1 MTAHPHPL
9 PAAGDRLVF
18 DVDGMTC
25 AACAARLEKVLGGW
39 DGVAAAN
46 VNFALERAEV
56 TVAPGTTPDAVLEA
70 IDAAGFAGSLRG
82 AATRTESAAA
92 RAEAAKREARRDLIL
107 FLFAALL
114 ATPLVAPMFALPFG
128 LDAHLPPLWQ
138 WALATPVL
146 LIAGWRFH
154 VGAVKALRA
163 GAANMDVLVS
173 LGTWAAY
180 LFSVWMIVRHG
191 EEHAHGHLYFE
202 AAAVVIAFVLGGKL
216 LEAKAKRGTAAAV
229 ERLVGLAPTTAR
241 RVREGVETEVPL
253 AELRLGDHVS
263 VRPGERVAVD
273 GTVVSGASEIDES
286 MVTGESVPVPKAV
299 GARVVGGTVN
309 GTGHLLVAATALGE
323 DAVVARIVRAVE
335 GAQGAKPEVQ
345 RLVDKVSA
353 VFVPV
358 VVAIALATF
367 LGWYLWSGDVETA
380 FVPAVAVLV
389 IACPCAL
396 GLATPAAIVAGVGA
410 AAKSGILVRDARVL
424 EEAPAIDTVVFDKT
438 GTLTEG
444 TPRVV
449 DVVAFGPSGPLP
461 DRGASSPSHAVL
473 LRLAA
478 SVQAKSEHPLAKAVL
493 AHAVSARANPLPVA
507 EFRAEPG
514 RGVVGFVQGRRV
526 AVGNDALMAE
536 HGVDLAVAAG
546 ERARLAAEGVT
557 SAFVAIDGALS
568 GVVAFADTARA
579 SAPEAIASLRAAG
592 IRTVLLSGDA
602 AAVAERTGREL
613 GLDAA
618 IGGVPPRGKSREIER
633 LAAEGRH
640 VVMVG
645 DGVND
650 APALASARI
659 GVAMGSG
666 TDVAIEAASVAL
678 MRSDPRLVLATLDI
692 AKRTRRKI
700 RENLGWA
707 FVYNVVGLPLAA
719 FGLMSP
725 VLAGAAMA
733 LSSVSVVG
741 NALLLSRWRAQ
752 G

>member
-1 MTAHPHPL
+1 MTAHPHPS
-9 PAAGDRLVF
+9 PMASAERLVF

-25 AACAARLEKVLGGW
+25 AACATRLEKVLGGW
-39 DGVAAAN
+39 DGVTTAN

-56 TVAPGTTPDAVLEA
+56 SLAPGTGPSAVLEA
-70 IDAAGFAGSLRG
+70 IDAAGFSGSLRG
-82 AATRTESAAA
+82 AGRPAASNAA
-92 RAEAAKREARRDLIL
+92 RAEAAKREARRDLWL
-107 FLFAALL
+107 FVFAALL
-114 ATPLVAPMFALPFG
+114 TTPLVAPMAALPFG
-128 LDAHLPPLWQ
+128 LDAHLPPMWEL
-138 WALATPVL
+138 ALATPVQ

-180 LFSVWMIVRHG
+180 LFSAWMIRQHG
-191 EEHAHGHLYFE
+191 DHAHGHLYFE
-202 AAAVVIAFVLGGKL
+202 AAAAVITFVLGGKL

-229 ERLVGLAPTTAR
+229 ERLVGLTPTTAR
-241 RVREGVETEVPL
+241 RVVNGVESEVSL
-253 AELRLGDHVS
+253 SDLRLGDHVA
-263 VRPGERVAVD
+263 VRPGERVPVD
-273 GTVVSGASEIDES
+273 GTVIGGASEIDES
-286 MVTGESVPVPKAV
+286 MVTGESVPVPKGA
-299 GARVVGGTVN
+299 GARVVGGTLN
-309 GTGHLLVAATALGE
+309 GTGHLVVAATALGE

-335 GAQGAKPEVQ
+335 GAQGAKPAVQ

-358 VVAIALATF
+358 VVALAVATF
-367 LGWYLWSGDVETA
+367 LGWLAWTGDVEAA

-424 EEAPAIDTVVFDKT
+424 EEATAIDTIVFDKT

-449 DVVAFGPSGPLP
+449 EVTAFGKDGPLP
-461 DRGASSPSHAVL
+461 DRGAASPSHAAL

-478 SVQAKSEHPLAKAVL
+478 SVQAKSEHPLARAIV
-493 AHAVSARANPLPVA
+493 AHATEARATALPVT
-507 EFRAEPG
+507 EFRAVPG
-514 RGVVGFVQGRRV
+514 QGVIGRVQGRVV

-536 HGVDLAVAAG
+536 AGVDLAPAT
-546 ERARLAAEGVT
+546 ELRARFAADGVT
-557 SAFVAIDGALS
+557 AAFVAVDGALA
-568 GVVAFADTARA
+568 GAVAFADRPRA
-579 SAPEAIASLRAAG
+579 SAPAAVAALKAAG
-592 IRTVLLSGDA
+592 MRTILLSGDA
-602 AAVAERTGREL
+602 SAVAERTGREL

-633 LAAEGRH
+633 LVAEGRH

-650 APALASARI
+650 APALATAQI
-659 GVAMGSG
+659 GIAMGSG

-678 MRSDPRLVLATLDI
+678 MRPDPGLVLSALEI
-692 AKRTRRKI
+692 AKRTRAKI
-700 RENLGWA
+700 RENLAWA
-707 FVYNVVGLPLAA
+707 FIYNLIGLPLAA
-719 FGLMSP
+719 AGLMSP
-725 VLAGAAMA
+725 VFAGAAMA
-733 LSSVSVVG
+733 LSSVSVVA
-741 NALLLSRWRAQ
+741 NALLLSRWRAR
-752 G
+752 